1 MINPKTQRFMA
12 DRMGANVRSMRQT
25 ILRCYTEP
33 DLVIDLILEAAGE
46 TLSRRASRGT
56 EFGE

>member
-12 DRMGANVRSMRQT
+12 DRMGANVRSMRIDHT
-25 ILRCYTEP
+25 PMLTAP

-46 TLSRRASRGT
+46 TLLQRESGVTLS
-56 EFGE
+56 